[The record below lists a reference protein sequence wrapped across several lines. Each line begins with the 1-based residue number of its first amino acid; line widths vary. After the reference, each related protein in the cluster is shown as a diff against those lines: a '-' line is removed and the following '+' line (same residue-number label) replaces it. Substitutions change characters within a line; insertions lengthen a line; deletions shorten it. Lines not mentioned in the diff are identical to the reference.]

1 MAAAPG
7 IDSLLRA
14 AATDAPERAALAFG
28 ERTLTWREVDEAVDS
43 LAARLHARAGARV
56 GVIAA
61 NSPALV
67 IALFACWRR
76 EAVAVPLSARLRRF
90 ELGRIVAD
98 AEIETLVTVTEHA
111 RFSFEALVPELM
123 ACTPAL
129 GRCLMVETRGN
140 VVRELISPAQETE
153 PLGADLAA
161 VLYTSGTT
169 GAPKGAFDTHER
181 ELAGAAST
189 AGVLGLTGSDSVVL
203 AVPVSHAFGLIC
215 LLGTVAAAATA
226 VLLEGGLPAAPLV
239 RAIAGRGASVMHGSP
254 SLFAALLKTGAAQLA
269 PVRTG
274 FVAGAACPP
283 PLLERLDAM
292 GPRILNLFGMTEIG
306 AATACRGDDPPEVRH
321 HTVGRP
327 LDGYEVRVRE
337 GEVEVRSP
345 HVTAPF
351 AGEWFRTGDLGALD
365 AGGNLTLSGRA
376 KE

>member
-98 AEIETLVTVTEHA
+98 AELETLVTVTEHA

-123 ACTPAL
+123 ASTPAL

-189 AGVLGLTGSDSVVL
+189 AGVLGLTGSGCGGLAVPRGAASRAGLLGPTGSDSVVL

-226 VLLEGGLPAAPLV
+226 VLLEG
-239 RAIAGRGASVMHGSP
+239 
-254 SLFAALLKTGAAQLA
+254 
-269 PVRTG
+269 
-274 FVAGAACPP
+274 
-283 PLLERLDAM
+283 
-292 GPRILNLFGMTEIG
+292 
-306 AATACRGDDPPEVRH
+306 
-321 HTVGRP
+321 
-327 LDGYEVRVRE
+327 
-337 GEVEVRSP
+337 
-345 HVTAPF
+345 
-351 AGEWFRTGDLGALD
+351 
-365 AGGNLTLSGRA
+365 
-376 KE
+376 